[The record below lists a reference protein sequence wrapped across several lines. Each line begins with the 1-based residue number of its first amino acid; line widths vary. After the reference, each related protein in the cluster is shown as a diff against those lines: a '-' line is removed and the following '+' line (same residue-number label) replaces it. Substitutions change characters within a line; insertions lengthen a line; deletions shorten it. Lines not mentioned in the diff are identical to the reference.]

1 VLGCQEPIAGWKIPN
16 MRGIMSARTKEIQI
30 INPQNLVSD
39 KLLKLEIVE
48 TKRKGIMINADK
60 AEELIDILFNS

>member
-1 VLGCQEPIAGWKIPN
+1 
-16 MRGIMSARTKEIQI
+16 MSARTKEIQI